1 MPGSACQVTLLGTAD
16 WAESG
21 GRGPKSA
28 SARPGPCTRPRS
40 ADALTRR
47 ELPSG
52 PTSGRRTPRSSRR
65 DADGGDGQATTVGCG
80 GSSLTPGLGRMVPR
94 RAHRAGPIAELLGG
108 GSEHTR
114 CPRHR
119 LIGRAHWR
127 PCPLA
132 PPPWS
137 SDAAAGS
144 TRRWWPAC
152 PTPTTTRYVPMDMPA
167 NCQSVR
173 HGTPRSTSQLPMR
186 SRH

>member
-1 MPGSACQVTLLGTAD
+1 VLGCPARHGRAGQSRAD
-16 WAESG
+16 EG
-21 GRGPKSA
+21 LD
-28 SARPGPCTRPRS
+28 RPRRGRDP
-40 ADALTRR
+40 APGRVRPMPLTRR

-52 PTSGRRTPRSSRR
+52 PKTPGVKLVPLAATPVAGTARRRP
-65 DADGGDGQATTVGCG
+65 AAAGAPP
-80 GSSLTPGLGRMVPR
+80 LTPGVGPDGP
-94 RAHRAGPIAELLGG
+94 ASGHRAGPIAELLGG

-144 TRRWWPAC
+144 GRRWWPAC
-152 PTPTTTRYVPMDMPA
+152 PTPTTTRCVPMDMPA